1 MQKQMQMLLML
12 DASAY
17 GDTKASGNG
26 YDDMKFFF
34 FFLYMG
40 SLSTRLNFYGIYWL
54 GIKRYWIWIMGHGLL
69 DMDYGI

>member
-34 FFLYMG
+34 FF
-40 SLSTRLNFYGIYWL
+40 SL
-54 GIKRYWIWIMGHGLL
+54 HGFAIDEVEFLWDIL
-69 DMDYGI
+69 VRD